1 MAVNVKLHDL
11 PFIDKLF
18 NMASDSLR
26 ERKKAATRDR
36 LMTVALRLFAKRGFD
51 ETTVEEIA
59 AAADVAPR
67 TFFRYFPTK
76 VDVLFADH
84 QDFVTL
90 LRVTLATRQPSESV
104 LAAVRR
110 ASLAW
115 LDRVTADPSLF
126 LVRSRLAAGVPAAH
140 AHSRHLDAEYENLIA
155 DAVAATRDTDPTTDL
170 EARMLARAAWAATRA
185 ARDIWLVTEEDPRA
199 LVNRAFDY
207 VERGFEPTAPTA
219 ARAATP
225 RT

>member
-1 MAVNVKLHDL
+1 
-11 PFIDKLF
+11 
-18 NMASDSLR
+18 MASDSLR

-36 LMTVALRLFAKRGFD
+36 LMTVALRLFAERGFD

-84 QDFVTL
+84 QDFVAL
-90 LRVTLATRQPSESV
+90 LRETLATRQAGEPV

-115 LDRVTADPSLF
+115 LDRVTADPALF

-140 AHSRHLDAEYENLIA
+140 AHSRYLDAEYENLIA
-155 DAVAATRDTDPTTDL
+155 DAVAATRDTDPRTDL

-199 LVNRAFDY
+199 LVERAFDY
-207 VERGFEPTAPTA
+207 VERGFEPTVPTA
-219 ARAATP
+219 AHAA
-225 RT
+225 RGLRGRQRRSVGQGDR